1 MQTIGNIKQLR
12 GSLIEN
18 YSLMK
23 NGKMPTET
31 GKQLANT
38 AGKLLSSVKIELDY
52 LNMQGQKR
60 KIDFLEY

>member
-12 GSLIEN
+12 NSLIEN

-23 NGKMPTET
+23 TGKMPTET

-38 AGKLLSSVKIELDY
+38 AGKLLSSVKIEMDY